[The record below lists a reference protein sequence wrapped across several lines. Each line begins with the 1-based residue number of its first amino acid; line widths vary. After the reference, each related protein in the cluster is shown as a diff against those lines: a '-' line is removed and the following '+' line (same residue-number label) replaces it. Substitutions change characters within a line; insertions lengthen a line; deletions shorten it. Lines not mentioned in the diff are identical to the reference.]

1 MHFTSFYL
9 KKLSSFSL
17 PVTKQQALPSWILIS
32 IPIHHILDSFGRS
45 QYKSGLFS
53 TLTMYVHAYLHTCMY
68 IIILWKFH
76 MCMQCILIIFIAYP
90 LPLSSLR
97 TSSHLPPSF
106 MFLFNLRVPMVLLR
120 YTSEVIHM
128 GSLPAATLFLLPNS
142 QRLLRTLQLVV
153 GLWKLLFHAGT
164 FKGLICAGNSCELM
178 CKVRSCLKYSIS

>member
-1 MHFTSFYL
+1 
-9 KKLSSFSL
+9 
-17 PVTKQQALPSWILIS
+17 
-32 IPIHHILDSFGRS
+32 
-45 QYKSGLFS
+45 
-53 TLTMYVHAYLHTCMY
+53 
-68 IIILWKFH
+68 
-76 MCMQCILIIFIAYP
+76 MQCILIIFIAYP

-106 MFLFNLRVPMVLLR
+106 MFLFNLRVLMVLLR

-178 CKVRSCLKYSIS
+178 CKVRSCLKYSISQLCSLSSSSCVLSNVFPEKNILSYCLLTMS